1 MRIESSVTSIS
12 WIPSEAVPGMT
23 KAAFEAGMTHYDN
36 PPPDTVTDLV
46 ALRDADGFRFANDL
60 RAWIEVDDGRIT
72 GHGYAGGGL
81 INSTRVQV
89 GPARHTF
96 QPIAMPDIQVDPVVS
111 ATSVTFVQTAGGR
124 TGLPAP
130 RRVKRK
136 PYVQFRAPLVWTTLS
151 LTIYADGSSSFK
163 VKGASKFPSHW
174 IYDDSG
180 KLSAKV
186 GMADFKDWY
195 RTAFGKHTPWGD
207 EDSPALVTAAESAL
221 ERELSTHIMRG
232 GEKPKIRKVKEGAVL
247 CEQGTPGDE
256 LFLLLDGVLQVSVD
270 GEPLAEYGP
279 GAVLGERAILE
290 GGARTST
297 MKALTAARVAVA
309 TAGQIER
316 SALAEL
322 SEGHRRE
329 EQN

>member
-1 MRIESSVTSIS
+1 
-12 WIPSEAVPGMT
+12 
-23 KAAFEAGMTHYDN
+23 
-36 PPPDTVTDLV
+36 
-46 ALRDADGFRFANDL
+46 
-60 RAWIEVDDGRIT
+60 
-72 GHGYAGGGL
+72 
-81 INSTRVQV
+81 
-89 GPARHTF
+89 
-96 QPIAMPDIQVDPVVS
+96 MPDIQVDPVVS

-130 RRVKRK
+130 RRVRRK

-163 VKGASKFPSHW
+163 VKGASKFPRHW